1 VTNSMN
7 YGALSVPTGT
17 LDLSSTTK
25 GDSITLTWT
34 EHAPSAVGWTPA
46 ARAPGSDGT
55 TSIQQ

>member
-1 VTNSMN
+1 MK
-7 YGALSVPTGT
+7 YGALSVSTGT
-17 LDLSSTTK
+17 LALSSTSE
-25 GDSITLTWT
+25 GESITLTWT